1 MRFLHP
7 QAAITPEG
15 SPSCLSPSLPKQSS
29 KHVGSSREF
38 VSSGVMCHNLTNAM
52 PFAYLLVIHGSRDP
66 RPVTA
71 MQQLAGLVCD
81 KLQSNLSVCHE
92 MASPL
97 RCETLVGTA
106 YLELSP
112 EPLHEQ
118 IVKFGRNAANFGCNC
133 LKILPLFLLPGVH
146 VMQDI
151 PSEVA
156 LAQKALS
163 QDLMINV
170 QPYLGSHPKLG
181 SLLSQR
187 FTTKAE
193 ARILIAHGSRRP
205 LSHEPVEAMAM
216 SIGAIAA
223 YWAVSPS
230 LESRVQELI
239 IAGCKQ
245 ISILPYFLFTGG
257 IVDAIANKIEE
268 LKLQFPEVSFQLA
281 EPLGVNAELAELI
294 WELME
299 S

>member
-1 MRFLHP
+1 
-7 QAAITPEG
+7 
-15 SPSCLSPSLPKQSS
+15 
-29 KHVGSSREF
+29 
-38 VSSGVMCHNLTNAM
+38 M
-52 PFAYLLVIHGSRDP
+52 PFAYLLVSHGSRDP
-66 RPVTA
+66 RPITA
-71 MQQLAGLVCD
+71 MQQLAELVCQ
-81 KLQSNLSVCHE
+81 KLQSNLTVSNVV
-92 MASPL
+92 ASRL

-118 IVKFGRNAANFGCNC
+118 IVTFGKNATHFGCNY

-156 LAQKALS
+156 LAKQFLS
-163 QDLMINV
+163 QDMMINL

-187 FTTKAE
+187 STTKAE
-193 ARILIAHGSRRP
+193 ARILLAHGSRRP
-205 LSHEPVEAMAM
+205 LSHNPVEAMAV
-216 SIGAIAA
+216 SLGAIAA
-223 YWAVSPS
+223 YWAMSPS
-230 LESRVQELI
+230 LESRVQELVT
-239 IAGCKQ
+239 AGCKQ
-245 ISILPYFLFTGG
+245 IAVLPYFLFTGG
-257 IVDAIANKIEE
+257 IVDAIAHKLEE

-281 EPLGVNAELAELI
+281 EPLGVNTELADLI